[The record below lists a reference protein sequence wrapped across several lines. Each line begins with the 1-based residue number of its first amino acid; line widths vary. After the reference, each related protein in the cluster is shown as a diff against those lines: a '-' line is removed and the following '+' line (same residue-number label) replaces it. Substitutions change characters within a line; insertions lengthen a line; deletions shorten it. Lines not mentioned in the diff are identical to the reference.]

1 MRRAT
6 LATILLGA
14 AALALTDGRAAG
26 QVTPDVGLAT
36 REVETLRAERERAQA
51 EARALQDQQQNA
63 RRRLRGRVRML
74 HRLRRAGAL
83 PLASGFDAVLRH
95 ASRVNRLERLVTRDA
110 RAYQT
115 IGRRVRALDDEARR
129 LESAERESEV
139 RLNAAR
145 QAVTDRQNELALIE
159 QMMEDPAAWVGPS
172 MGQGFGIRLSD
183 APSQGFRLMS
193 ERGRLPLPI
202 GGSATVR
209 DAEREGGAG
218 LELIAA
224 AGVSVRAVAPGTVSY
239 AAPHPAYG
247 RLVIVDHGDGHY
259 TVYGGL
265 GAIITQP
272 GSPIER
278 DGVLGAV
285 GPQPVFF
292 QVRRGTRPLPAR
304 EWLGI

>member
-1 MRRAT
+1 MPVGSPFAVSRPRQT
-6 LATILLGA
+6 TRKLGA
-14 AALALTDGRAAG
+14 CSLTRSS
-26 QVTPDVGLAT
+26 
-36 REVETLRAERERAQA
+36 
-51 EARALQDQQQNA
+51 ARL
-63 RRRLRGRVRML
+63 
-74 HRLRRAGAL
+74 
-83 PLASGFDAVLRH
+83 S
-95 ASRVNRLERLVTRDA
+95 
-110 RAYQT
+110 
-115 IGRRVRALDDEARR
+115 
-129 LESAERESEV
+129 
-139 RLNAAR
+139 AAR
-145 QAVTDRQNELALIE
+145 QAVTDRENELALIE

-183 APSQGFRLMS
+183 PPSSGYRLLGD
-193 ERGRLPLPI
+193 RGRLPLPV

-209 DAEREGGAG
+209 DAEREGGVG

-224 AGVSVRAVAPGTVSY
+224 TGVSVRAVGPGTVSY

-265 GAIITQP
+265 GAITAQP
-272 GSPIER
+272 GTPVER
-278 DGVLGAV
+278 DTVLGAV